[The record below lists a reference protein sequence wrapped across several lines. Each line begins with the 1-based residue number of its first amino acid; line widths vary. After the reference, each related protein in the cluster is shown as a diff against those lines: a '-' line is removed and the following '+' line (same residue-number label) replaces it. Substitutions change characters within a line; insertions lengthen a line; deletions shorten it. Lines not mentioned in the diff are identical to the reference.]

1 MNLKRGMLVGLFIAI
16 GLVLTPA
23 TASASFSPAQLDF
36 PETPPGQASAVQN
49 LTLYNPSQMLPLN
62 VTLAL
67 TGEGAAGFQFDSSDC
82 QFGLPPSGSCDIA
95 VTFTPSGPGA
105 YAADLMVVGESIR
118 ASLTG
123 TAPPAAITPKTWDF
137 GAAAPGEVKSKSF
150 TIAAYGPNP
159 FPVTAFVS
167 TGPDGDDFAFHDP
180 NGCIGALAPGATCDV
195 DIDFKPRADSGGYR
209 QATLT
214 DEFSNLIVDVSGTV
228 SAGPDPI
235 PPGVQPLL
243 KLGLKSARKVKPG
256 KSLLVKATVTNAG
269 TAAAGAVVLKA
280 TVPRKLVTSPARV
293 KVVGSLAVGRSVT
306 RRIKVKVKKAAKRG
320 KKLTVKVTA
329 SAPGAPAVTVKRK
342 VTIGQ

>member
-1 MNLKRGMLVGLFIAI
+1 MNLKRVFLVGLFIAI
-16 GLVLTPA
+16 GLGLAPA
-23 TASASFSPAQLDF
+23 TASAGLSPAQLDF
-36 PETPPGQASAVQN
+36 PATPPGQASAVQKI
-49 LTLYNPSQMLPLN
+49 TLYNPSPMFPLN
-62 VTLAL
+62 VTVAV
-67 TGEGAAGFQFDSSDC
+67 TGTGASGFQVNSSAC
-82 QFGLPPSGSCDIA
+82 QPGLPPSGYCEIS
-95 VTFTPSGPGA
+95 VTFSPGNPGL
-105 YAADLMVVGESIR
+105 YTADLAIVSTPYST
-118 ASLTG
+118 ALTG
-123 TAPPAAITPKTWDF
+123 TAPPAAITPESWDF
-137 GAAAPGEVKSKSF
+137 GIAAPGEVKSKAF
-150 TIAAYGPNP
+150 TISAYGPNP

-167 TGPDGDDFAFHDP
+167 TGTDGGDFAFHDP

>member
-1 MNLKRGMLVGLFIAI
+1 MLVGLFIAI

-195 DIDFKPRADSGGYR
+195 DIDFEPRADSGGYR

-235 PPGVQPLL
+235 PPGVPVEITSP
-243 KLGLKSARKVKPG
+243 GSSVITRLKSASTISRRKII
-256 KSLLVKATVTNAG
+256 LD
-269 TAAAGAVVLKA
+269 VLA
-280 TVPRKLVTSPARV
+280 SCSTSPFTRWRIRSEWGRLISSRVTSHGPMGPNV
-293 KVVGSLAVGRSVT
+293 SQPFPLSHCGPRSNWNSRSEISFT
-306 RRIKVKVKKAAKRG
+306 M
-320 KKLTVKVTA
+320 
-329 SAPGAPAVTVKRK
+329 
-342 VTIGQ
+342 Q